1 MAGSW
6 DPMTPGAAA
15 RGRLRAADADRDQVI
30 DTLKTAFV
38 EGRLT
43 KDELGARAGHAL
55 AARTFAELIAI
66 TADIPGRQI
75 ELPPPS
81 PKLAPVGAR
90 KPVSRKMLAW
100 STCAVVVPP
109 ALGAAFLTYYGGF
122 LVIFVFAFIG
132 LTVTLGPDHPSMR
145 A

>member
-6 DPMTPGAAA
+6 VPMTPGAAG

-43 KDELGARAGHAL
+43 KDELGARAGRAL

-66 TADIPGRQI
+66 TADIPGKRI
-75 ELPPPS
+75 ELPLPS
-81 PKLAPVGAR
+81 PKLAPVRTR
-90 KPVSRKMLAW
+90 KPSKKVLAW

-122 LVIFVFAFIG
+122 LVLFVFAFIG